1 MYRTRNKN
9 IRSSPNNKD
18 SWSARKLKR
27 NRIEKGKFSN
37 IKRKWKYKLNLK
49 AKESSWKN
57 YKKQNKRQYNI
68 KKGVMSLRSLK
79 KKQIEKEKYKKLK
92 KLNKIN
98 AKLKIGLWRHFKECS
113 MKKKKKLIKKNK
125 QSWEEKSQI
134 KLKKLREK
142 KLLNIEILLN
152 NNKKIKNFLMIAFLT
167 IPLKNRWEE
176 LSMGQ

>member
-1 MYRTRNKN
+1 
-9 IRSSPNNKD
+9 
-18 SWSARKLKR
+18 
-27 NRIEKGKFSN
+27 
-37 IKRKWKYKLNLK
+37 
-49 AKESSWKN
+49 
-57 YKKQNKRQYNI
+57 
-68 KKGVMSLRSLK
+68 MSLRSLN

-98 AKLKIGLWRHFKECS
+98 VKLKIGLWRHSKECS

-134 KLKKLREK
+134 KLKKLRDK

-152 NNKKIKNFLMIAFLT
+152 NNRKIKKYLMIAFLT
-167 IPLKNRWEE
+167 IPLKNHWEE